1 MNKNLKKIIY
11 GILVALLVF
20 LVIPMTIYLYALPMI
35 VSNANFLEFV
45 QKSVKSVCGAE
56 LIIQK
61 PTLKTY
67 PRLLLKFTSDNIL
80 LTKDGETLLSI
91 DNLNCGFSIKKLLL
105 KQIILNK
112 FGADDLYIDINGLQ
126 KLTLQEGGEQ
136 KPSIFAIE
144 WFNSVLYLKKCMVLY
159 KNEDDVLIKVLAKDL
174 EITKEKNP
182 KYVHFSI
189 LTDIEYDNQRFRL
202 LFKDFDRVYIKDKK
216 INIDNFQFIVD
227 KSMVNVN
234 GFIDKNSKYNITVNS
249 KKFNVKSVQSALE
262 SNLIIA
268 NGKEV
273 LACFKDLNGNFD
285 FDFNMTNKGM
295 KGVVKVNRVTS
306 KLIPLANIPLTVTK
320 GIVEIG
326 SQDIQMKDFEGYYG
340 SKSSNKVAI
349 SGDVKDYI
357 NTAKT
362 TILVT
367 GDAENEFAKYVSKVA
382 GCNFT
387 LKGLSKAAL
396 KVETDTSGVVKVSG
410 GFKIPKGSDLLI
422 ENTSISPIKFD
433 RAVGIKL
440 SLLKNILDIEHI
452 NYYISDLI
460 AETGRPVSKPLVSVS
475 SNVNIV
481 TGQINKLAFDI
492 PEPIPSEFFNVLIN
506 QKFFK
511 RGTFNGNLEYVNTD
525 KKNPYINS
533 NIALKDVIVLGQGLR
548 IKNASVKSTKNSNIH
563 IVSDGNFRRTKYK
576 INGDIQN
583 KMLFP
588 IIVKNIELNLDEL
601 DVEKVLS
608 TFGPRPQLTEEQLKQ
623 LREKLKAKQP
633 QIAKSDVPLKYFEIE
648 EKPQTQEKTQEQT
661 KENSTQENEEPI
673 VFQPNLVA
681 IKSCKFNLNKGK
693 YKLINFGNLHA
704 NLTLTEKGI
713 LEIKSNKFDFAD
725 GISTLKIY
733 CDMAKQK
740 YSVRLGAKD
749 VDSDAIATSTLNLP
763 REISGKASALLEFN
777 TDEKMKLN
785 GRIQFAI
792 NNGSIMKLGLVQYI
806 LNMASIFRNPVAM
819 VSPSTLF
826 DLVNVPDGTFKKI
839 SGDLRIEN
847 NVIER
852 MMIKSSSPQLSALIF
867 GQINL
872 ETFDS
877 SLRIYTKFSGKD
889 RGITGFLRNISLNSL
904 ANRNILNAEEVSY
917 YAAELKLLPKL
928 ETGEESAQVFL
939 TKFDGDVQSNNF
951 ISSLKKIK

>member
-506 QKFFK
+506 QKLFK

-588 IIVKNIELNLDEL
+588 IIVQNIELNLDEL

-623 LREKLKAKQP
+623 FRERLKARQL
-633 QIAKSDVPLKYFEIE
+633 QMAKSDVPLKYFEID
-648 EKPQTQEKTQEQT
+648 EKPQTQEKAQEQT
-661 KENSTQENEEPI
+661 KENTTQENEEPI

-681 IKSCKFNLNKGK
+681 IRSCKFNLNKGK

-725 GISTLKIY
+725 GISTLKVY

-749 VDSDAIATSTLNLP
+749 VNSDAIATSTLNLP

-792 NNGSIMKLGLVQYI
+792 NDGSIMKLGLVQYI

-826 DLVNVPDGTFKKI
+826 DLVNVPEGTFKKI
-839 SGDLRIEN
+839 SGDLKIEN

>member
-1 MNKNLKKIIY
+1 MNRNLKKIIY
-11 GILVALLVF
+11 GILVVLLVF
-20 LVIPMTIYLYALPMI
+20 FVIPMTIYLYALPMI
-35 VSNANFLEFV
+35 VSNSSFLEFV
-45 QKSVKSVCGAE
+45 QKSVKNVCGAE
-56 LIIQK
+56 LIVQK

-80 LTKDGETLLSI
+80 LTKDGETLLSV

-112 FGADDLYIDINGLQ
+112 FGADDLYIDVNGLQ

-136 KPSIFAIE
+136 KPSAFTIE

-159 KNEDDVLIKVLAKDL
+159 KNEDNVLIKVLAKDL

-182 KYVHFSI
+182 KYVHFSV

-202 LFKDFDRVYIKDKK
+202 LFKDFNRVYIKDKK

-234 GFIDKNSKYNITVNS
+234 GFIDKDSKYDITVSS
-249 KKFNVKSVQSALE
+249 KNFKVKSVQSALE

-273 LACFKDLNGNFD
+273 LSCFKDLNGNFD
-285 FDFNMTNKGM
+285 FDFNMTNKDM

-326 SQDIQMKDFEGYYG
+326 SRDIQMKDFEGYYG
-340 SKSSNKVAI
+340 SKSSNKVVI
-349 SGDVKDYI
+349 SGDVKDYV

-382 GCNFT
+382 GCNFA

-410 GFKIPKGSDLLI
+410 GFKIPQGSDLLI

-475 SNVNIV
+475 SNVDIV

-506 QKFFK
+506 QKLFR
-511 RGTFNGNLEYVNTD
+511 RGTFNGNLEYINTD
-525 KKNPYINS
+525 KNPPYINS
-533 NIALKDVIVLGQGLR
+533 NLALKDVIVLGQGLR

-601 DVEKVLS
+601 DIEKVLS

-623 LREKLKAKQP
+623 LREKIKARQL
-633 QIAKSDVPLKYFEIE
+633 QMAKSDVPLKYFEIE
-648 EKPQTQEKTQEQT
+648 EKPQAQEQA
-661 KENSTQENEEPI
+661 KENATQENEEPI

-681 IKSCKFNLNKGK
+681 IRSCKFNLNKGK

-725 GISTLKIY
+725 GISTLKVY

-749 VDSDAIATSTLNLP
+749 VNSDAIATSTLNLP

-792 NNGSIMKLGLVQYI
+792 NDGSIMKLGLVQYI

-826 DLVNVPDGTFKKI
+826 DLVNVPEGTFKKI

-904 ANRNILNAEEVSY
+904 ANKNILNAEDVSY